1 MPNIKSI
8 FHININVTNFER
20 SLKFYE
26 MLGFHVVRDFG
37 EFGDP
42 SLARGLG
49 ARECHGRAVLMI
61 LGDDLHATGLDLIEW
76 KVPPTEGRPYP
87 HLFHAG
93 VWPHCAAHQDTAR
106 RLRGAQGTRR
116 AISLGAANVPRPRQ
130 RGRLRLHDGPGRNGD
145 RTDPGLNGARGGSR
159 QVRRSRPRP
168 FVA

>member
-20 SLKFYE
+20 SLKFYQ

-49 ARECHGRAVLMI
+49 AKECHGRAVLMI
-61 LGDDLHATGLDLIEW
+61 LGDDLHSTRLDVIEW

-93 VWPHCAAHQDTAR
+93 ACRIALRTKTLRADYEERVAKFGLKDKFVFEP
-106 RLRGAQGTRR
+106 RGAIEVKGKGSVE
-116 AISLGAANVPRPRQ
+116 AWL
-130 RGRLRLHDGPGRNGD
+130 LRI
-145 RTDPGLNGARGGSR
+145 
-159 QVRRSRPRP
+159 
-168 FVA
+168 